1 MVKTANLGAV
11 GDAHSARADYEAMEV
26 IALTDL
32 KWLPSAD
39 LPPTLG
45 VLYKTFLSNIDI
57 NASKLVDGSSD
68 GYFVF
73 LGSKLAPLWRKDLE
87 KIRAFVQGSPPP

>member
-1 MVKTANLGAV
+1 MAKTASLGAV
-11 GDAHSARADYEAMEV
+11 ADAQSARADYEAMEV

-39 LPPTLG
+39 LPAALRS
-45 VLYKTFLSNIDI
+45 LYKTFLSNIDI
-57 NASKLVDGSSD
+57 NASKLVDGSPD

-73 LGSKLAPLWRKDLE
+73 LGSKLAPLWQKDLE
-87 KIRAFVQGSPPP
+87 KIRGVAQASPLP